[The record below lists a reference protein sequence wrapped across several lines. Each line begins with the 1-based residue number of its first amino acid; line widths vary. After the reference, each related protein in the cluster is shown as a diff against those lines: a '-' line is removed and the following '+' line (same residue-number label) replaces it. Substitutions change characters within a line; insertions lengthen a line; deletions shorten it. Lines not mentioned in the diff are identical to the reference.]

1 MSRPDNAS
9 TYLWLQVSVYVPQF
23 VQLVDSSKHLCGI
36 QSSVLFF
43 KYARVVEQR
52 TEVSSR
58 DVFLGLISHAGY
70 ELSDGITHHCEVDM
84 FLVLESVEQFDEPRR
99 LYGTQNVSLNQYVLD
114 LVHLGQSAL
123 SHLLKSAYFVGID
136 LSGEVNRS
144 ITSLSDLCDDSELVD
159 LELRTALSQQDS
171 LSATVGAILFGVL
184 FIGDL
189 LGLSATSTHA
199 TQSRSPLA

>member
-1 MSRPDNAS
+1 
-9 TYLWLQVSVYVPQF
+9 
-23 VQLVDSSKHLCGI
+23 
-36 QSSVLFF
+36 
-43 KYARVVEQR
+43 
-52 TEVSSR
+52 
-58 DVFLGLISHAGY
+58 
-70 ELSDGITHHCEVDM
+70 M
-84 FLVLESVEQFDEPRR
+84 FLVLESVEQFDKPRR
-99 LYGTQNVSLNQYVLD
+99 LYGTQNVSLDQYVLD

-171 LSATVGAILFGVL
+171 LSATVGAILFSVL